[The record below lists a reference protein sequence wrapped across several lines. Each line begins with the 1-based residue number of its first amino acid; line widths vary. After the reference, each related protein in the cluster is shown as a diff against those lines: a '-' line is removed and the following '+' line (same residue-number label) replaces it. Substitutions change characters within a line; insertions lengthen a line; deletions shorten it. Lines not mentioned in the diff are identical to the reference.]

1 MDQAKQTATT
11 SGAGPGG
18 ATPLLRTL
26 GDVNAAVCTDGF
38 CEMPQLPQLQELA
51 PGQKATM
58 GADE

>member
-26 GDVNAAVCTDGF
+26 GGADAAVCTDGF
-38 CEMPQLPQLQELA
+38 CEVPAAQETA
-51 PGQKATM
+51 PGQPVTT
-58 GADE
+58 GDGE